1 MKFLSKI
8 AGKPRGEGVGMN
20 WKDEH
25 FKDLTIVP
33 TILQCQNGEI
43 SQDFDVRCPNSVTPD
58 KVKKQIEKHMP
69 KGSVYEKISNFPAYL
84 VNPKSKLIGALQK
97 SYEQATG
104 EEPRL
109 FTMGGGTY
117 AKCFKCGVSFGP
129 LRD

>member
-1 MKFLSKI
+1 
-8 AGKPRGEGVGMN
+8 
-20 WKDEH
+20 
-25 FKDLTIVP
+25 
-33 TILQCQNGEI
+33 
-43 SQDFDVRCPNSVTPD
+43 
-58 KVKKQIEKHMP
+58 MP
-69 KGSVYEKISNFPAYL
+69 KGSVYTKISNFPAYL
-84 VNPKSKLIGALQK
+84 VNPKSKLIGSLQK